1 MRKVFWVV
9 YSCLLVTSF
18 QLASADVNDD
28 TRVINRVQENFADQA
43 VPDTY
48 KNIPAVY
55 YSLEGGYIIENY
67 GTYQAGDEVLDSGM
81 HIPNCETDCPDA
93 LGCIVENK
101 IEAWVAPVSIQD
113 TRNYPNPFN
122 PETTI
127 SFALASAS
135 HVNLSIYN
143 VLGQEVMVLLD
154 ETIPAGTH
162 QVNWNGKNANGESLS
177 SGIYFCRIIT
187 NDDIVTRKTMM
198 LK

>member
-1 MRKVFWVV
+1 MSV
-9 YSCLLVTSF
+9 
-18 QLASADVNDD
+18 
-28 TRVINRVQENFADQA
+28 
-43 VPDTY
+43 
-48 KNIPAVY
+48 
-55 YSLEGGYIIENY
+55 
-67 GTYQAGDEVLDSGM
+67 GDEVFVIGFLKMD
-81 HIPNCETDCPDA
+81 CQTDCPDA

-127 SFALASAS
+127 SFALTSAS

-162 QVNWNGKNANGESLS
+162 QVNWNCKNANGESLS
-177 SGIYFCRIIT
+177 SGIYFYRIIT
-187 NDDIVTRKTMM
+187 NDDIVTRKMMM